1 MSWLTELEKVYD
13 NMIDKKTDDKPAP
26 IYHISNNASVTVVL
40 DGKGNFIKAELI
52 DAKSK
57 DRITTMP
64 CTDSCASRSSGD
76 DPYPLCDKSDYV
88 CGDPEKHGM
97 YINLLK
103 SWAQSECANDKVKA
117 VYTYAAKGT
126 LAEDLK
132 RSGIACDDVPDFIRW
147 SVELPGDTKPE
158 LWKDEATQNSWI
170 QYYNSDAFDEYCKV
184 QFTDKKDR
192 EKRIRETGLNYT
204 DGSSTKI
211 AAYHPAKI
219 RHGGDKAKIISS
231 NDTQNYT
238 FRGRFLTDKEAC
250 QVGADATQKAHC
262 ALRWLIRR
270 QGVSLG
276 DGLSVVTWNAAG
288 DKLPSIV
295 EGSGIFD
302 YGVDFAEESKT
313 QKKEYETAEEFAY
326 AMNKRLVGYYGDTG
340 NPQNIMILVIKE
352 ATPGQGRASI
362 ALYRE
367 LQNTD
372 IVQALNNW
380 YDGLLWYRSYW
391 QWNKDGSVK
400 NYVHSIG
407 TPSPKEIAEC
417 AYGERVKPNQI
428 EKTVQRLLPC
438 ILDGSAIS
446 FDLEQQCV
454 LSASK
459 LLTLDTSYKRD
470 FVLETACAVYK
481 YNRNRIKEEYQLA
494 LEENRTSRDYLYGRL
509 LAVAHQEEYRA
520 LKKMDP
526 DSNRETNA
534 MRYMQQFALRPAT
547 TWKLLYE
554 QKLKPYRRH
563 LSVKSVDYFERKVKD
578 ISDLFNVDDYINDS
592 PLSGEYLLGY
602 QCQLKAFEKSSDDTS
617 NTNNNTEE

>member
-26 IYHISNNASVTVVL
+26 IYHISNNASVTVIL

-57 DRITTMP
+57 DRVTTMP

-76 DPYPLCDKSDYV
+76 DPYPLCDKREYV
-88 CGDPEKHGM
+88 YGDTEKHGM
-97 YINLLK
+97 YMNLLK
-103 SWAQSECANDKVKA
+103 SWACSAFANDKVKA

-132 RSGIACDDVPDFIRW
+132 RSGIACDEVSDFIRW

-270 QGVSLG
+270 QGESLG

-313 QKKEYETAEEFAY
+313 QKKEYKPAEEFAY
-326 AMNKRLVGYYGDTG
+326 AMNKRLVGYYGDIG

-372 IVQALNNW
+372 IVRALTNW

-391 QWNKDGSVK
+391 RRDRDGAGGC
-400 NYVHSIG
+400 VHSIG

-438 ILDGSAIS
+438 ILDGSAIP
-446 FDLEQQCV
+446 FDLEQQCIQ
-454 LSASK
+454 SASK
-459 LLTLDTSYKRD
+459 LLTLDTPYKRD

-509 LAVAHQEEYRA
+509 LAVAHQEERAA
-520 LKKMDP
+520 LKEMDQ
-526 DSNRETNA
+526 NRETNA
-534 MRYMQQFALRPAT
+534 LRYMQQFALRPAS
-547 TWKLLYE
+547 TWKLLYTD
-554 QKLKPYRRH
+554 KLKPYRRH
-563 LSVKSVDYFERKVKD
+563 LKPGLAEWFEQRLQD
-578 ISDLFNVDDYINDS
+578 ISALFTADDYNSDS

-602 QCQLKAFEKSSDDTS
+602 MCQLKAFRKTADDTS

>member
-76 DPYPLCDKSDYV
+76 DPYPLCDKREYV
-88 CGDPEKHGM
+88 YDNPEKHGM

-103 SWAQSECANDKVKA
+103 SWACSAFANDKVKA
-117 VYTYAAKGT
+117 VYAYVSKGT
-126 LAEDLK
+126 LPEDLK
-132 RSGIACDDVPDFIRW
+132 RSGIAASDVSDFIRW

-158 LWKDEATQNSWI
+158 LWNDEATQNSWI

-250 QVGADATQKAHC
+250 QIGADATQKAHC

-270 QGVSLG
+270 QGESLG

-302 YGVDFAEESKT
+302 YGIDFAGDKNVQEN
-313 QKKEYETAEEFAY
+313 EYETAEEFAY
-326 AMNKRLVGYYGDTG
+326 AMNKRLVGYYGDIG
-340 NPQNIMILVIKE
+340 KPQNIMILVIKE

-380 YDGLLWYRSYW
+380 YDRLLWYKSYW
-391 QWNKDGSVK
+391 RHNKDDTVK
-400 NYVHSIG
+400 DYVHSIG

-438 ILDGSAIS
+438 ILDGSAIP

-459 LLTLDTSYKRD
+459 ILTLDASYKRD

-563 LSVKSVDYFERKVKD
+563 LSAKSVDYFDRKIKD

>member
-57 DRITTMP
+57 DRVATMP

-76 DPYPLCDKSDYV
+76 DPYPLCDKREYV
-88 CGDPEKHGM
+88 CGDTEKHGM
-97 YINLLK
+97 YMNLLK
-103 SWAQSECANDKVKA
+103 SWACSAFANDKVKA

-132 RSGIACDDVPDFIRW
+132 RSGIACDDVSDFIRW

-270 QGVSLG
+270 QGESLG

-313 QKKEYETAEEFAY
+313 QKKEYKPAEEFAY

-391 QWNKDGSVK
+391 QWNKDGNVK
-400 NYVHSIG
+400 HYIHSIG

-438 ILDGSAIS
+438 ILDGSAIP
-446 FDLEQQCV
+446 FDLEQQCIQ
-454 LSASK
+454 SASK

-509 LAVAHQEEYRA
+509 LAVAHQEERAA
-520 LKKMDP
+520 LKEMDQ
-526 DSNRETNA
+526 NRETNA
-534 MRYMQQFALRPAT
+534 LRYMQQFALRPAS
-547 TWKLLYE
+547 TWKLLYTD
-554 QKLKPYRRH
+554 KLKPYRRH
-563 LSVKSVDYFERKVKD
+563 LKPGLAEWFEQRLQD
-578 ISDLFNVDDYINDS
+578 ISALFTADDYNSDS

-602 QCQLKAFEKSSDDTS
+602 MCQLKAFRKTADDTS

>member
-57 DRITTMP
+57 DRVTTMP

-76 DPYPLCDKSDYV
+76 DPYPLCDKREYV
-88 CGDPEKHGM
+88 YGDTEKHGM

-103 SWAQSECANDKVKA
+103 SWACSAFANDKVKA

-132 RSGIACDDVPDFIRW
+132 RSGIAVDDVPDFIRW

-158 LWKDEATQNSWI
+158 LWNDEATQNSWI

-204 DGSSTKI
+204 DGGSTKI

-250 QVGADATQKAHC
+250 QIGADATQKAHC
-262 ALRWLIRR
+262 ALRWLIKR
-270 QGVSLG
+270 QGVPLG

-288 DKLPSIV
+288 DRLPSIV

-302 YGVDFAEESKT
+302 YGVDLAEESKT
-313 QKKEYETAEEFAY
+313 QKKEYKPAEEFAY
-326 AMNKRLVGYYGDTG
+326 AMNKRLVGYYGDIS

-391 QWNKDGSVK
+391 QWNKDGNVK

-438 ILDGSAIS
+438 ILDGSAIP

-509 LAVAHQEEYRA
+509 LAVAHQEERAA
-520 LKKMDP
+520 LKEMDQ
-526 DSNRETNA
+526 NRETNA
-534 MRYMQQFALRPAT
+534 MRYMQQFALRPAS
-547 TWKLLYE
+547 TWKLLYTD
-554 QKLKPYRRH
+554 KLKPYRRH
-563 LSVKSVDYFERKVKD
+563 LKPGLAEWFEQRLQD
-578 ISDLFNVDDYINDS
+578 ISALFTADDYNSDS

-602 QCQLKAFEKSSDDTS
+602 MCQLKAFRKTADDTS

>member
-57 DRITTMP
+57 DRVTTMP

-76 DPYPLCDKSDYV
+76 DPYPLCDKSDYL

-103 SWAQSECANDKVKA
+103 SWAQSEFANDKVKA

-132 RSGIACDDVPDFIRW
+132 RSGIVCDEVSDFIRW

-158 LWKDEATQNSWI
+158 LWNDEATQNSWI

-270 QGVSLG
+270 QGESLG

-302 YGVDFAEESKT
+302 YSVDFAEESKT
-313 QKKEYETAEEFAY
+313 QKKEYKPAEEFAY
-326 AMNKRLVGYYGDTG
+326 AMNKRLVGYYGDIS

-372 IVQALNNW
+372 IIQALNNW
-380 YDGLLWYRSYW
+380 YDRLLWYRSYW
-391 QWNKDGSVK
+391 QWNKDGNVK
-400 NYVHSIG
+400 HYIHSIG
-407 TPSPKEIAEC
+407 TPSPKDIAEC

-438 ILDGSAIS
+438 ILDGSAIP
-446 FDLEQQCV
+446 FDLEQQCIQ
-454 LSASK
+454 SASK

>member
-57 DRITTMP
+57 DRVTTMP

-88 CGDPEKHGM
+88 CGDTEKHGM

-103 SWAQSECANDKVKA
+103 SWAQSEFANDKVKA

-132 RSGIACDDVPDFIRW
+132 RSGIAADDVSDFIRW
-147 SVELPGDTKPE
+147 SVELSGDTKPE
-158 LWKDEATQNSWI
+158 LWNDEATQNSWI

-250 QVGADATQKAHC
+250 QIGADATQKAHC
-262 ALRWLIRR
+262 ALRWLIKR

-295 EGSGIFD
+295 EGSRDFD
-302 YGVDFAEESKT
+302 YGVDFAGDKSVQEN
-313 QKKEYETAEEFAY
+313 EYETAEEFAY
-326 AMNKRLVGYYGDTG
+326 AMNKRLVGYYGDIG

-391 QWNKDGSVK
+391 QWNKDGNIK
-400 NYVHSIG
+400 HYIHSIG

-417 AYGERVKPNQI
+417 AYGERIKPNQI

-438 ILDGSAIS
+438 ILDGSAIP
-446 FDLEQQCV
+446 FDLEQQCIQ
-454 LSASK
+454 SASK
-459 LLTLDTSYKRD
+459 LLTTDKSKRNS
-470 FVLETACAVYK
+470 VLETACAVYK

-509 LAVAHQEEYRA
+509 LAVAHQEERAA
-520 LKKMDP
+520 LKEMDQ
-526 DSNRETNA
+526 NRETNA
-534 MRYMQQFALRPAT
+534 LRYMQQFALRPAS
-547 TWKLLYE
+547 TWKLLYTD
-554 QKLKPYRRH
+554 KLKSYRRH
-563 LSVKSVDYFERKVKD
+563 LKPGLAEWFEQRLQD
-578 ISDLFNVDDYINDS
+578 ISALFTADDYNSDS

-602 QCQLKAFEKSSDDTS
+602 MCQLKAFRKTADDTS

>member
-57 DRITTMP
+57 DRVTTMP

-103 SWAQSECANDKVKA
+103 RWAQSEFANDKVKA

-132 RSGIACDDVPDFIRW
+132 RSGIACDDVSDFIRW

-158 LWKDEATQNSWI
+158 LWKDEATHNSWI

-270 QGVSLG
+270 QGESLG

-288 DKLPSIV
+288 DRLPSIV

-313 QKKEYETAEEFAY
+313 RKKEYKPAEEFAY
-326 AMNKRLVGYYGDTG
+326 AMNKRLVGYYGDIS

-391 QWNKDGSVK
+391 QWNKDGNVK
-400 NYVHSIG
+400 NYIHSIG

-438 ILDGSAIS
+438 ILDGSAIP

-509 LAVAHQEEYRA
+509 LAVAHQEERAA
-520 LKKMDP
+520 LKEMDQ
-526 DSNRETNA
+526 NRETNA
-534 MRYMQQFALRPAT
+534 LRYMQQFALRPAS
-547 TWKLLYE
+547 TWKLLYTD
-554 QKLKPYRRH
+554 KLKPYRRH
-563 LSVKSVDYFERKVKD
+563 LKPGLAEWFEQRLQD
-578 ISDLFNVDDYINDS
+578 ISALFTADDYNSDS

-602 QCQLKAFEKSSDDTS
+602 MCQLKAFRKTADDTS

>member
-26 IYHISNNASVTVVL
+26 IYHISNNASVTVIL

-57 DRITTMP
+57 DRVTTMP

-76 DPYPLCDKSDYV
+76 DPYPLCDKSDYL

-103 SWAQSECANDKVKA
+103 SWAQSEFANDKVKA

-132 RSGIACDDVPDFIRW
+132 RSGIVCDEVSDFIRW

-158 LWKDEATQNSWI
+158 LWNDEATQNSWI

-270 QGVSLG
+270 QGESLG

-313 QKKEYETAEEFAY
+313 QKKEYKPAEEFAY
-326 AMNKRLVGYYGDTG
+326 AMNKRLVGYYGDIG

-372 IVQALNNW
+372 IVRALNNW

-391 QWNKDGSVK
+391 RRDRDGAGGC
-400 NYVHSIG
+400 VHSIG

-438 ILDGSAIS
+438 ILDGSAIP

-459 LLTLDTSYKRD
+459 LLPLDTPYKRD

-509 LAVAHQEEYRA
+509 LAVAHQEERAA
-520 LKKMDP
+520 LKEMDQ
-526 DSNRETNA
+526 NRETNA
-534 MRYMQQFALRPAT
+534 LRYMQQFALRPAS
-547 TWKLLYE
+547 TWKLLYTD
-554 QKLKPYRRH
+554 KLKPYRRH
-563 LSVKSVDYFERKVKD
+563 LKPGLAEWFEQRLQD
-578 ISDLFNVDDYINDS
+578 ISALFTADDYNSDS

-602 QCQLKAFEKSSDDTS
+602 MCQLKAFRKTADDTS

>member
-57 DRITTMP
+57 DRVTTMP

-103 SWAQSECANDKVKA
+103 SWACSAFANDKVKA

-132 RSGIACDDVPDFIRW
+132 RSGIAVDDVPDFIRW

-158 LWKDEATQNSWI
+158 LWNDEATQNSWI
-170 QYYNSDAFDEYCKV
+170 HYYNSDAFDEYCKV

-250 QVGADATQKAHC
+250 QIGADATQKAHC

-270 QGVSLG
+270 QGESLG

-302 YGVDFAEESKT
+302 YGIDFAGDKSVQEN
-313 QKKEYETAEEFAY
+313 EYETAEEFAY
-326 AMNKRLVGYYGDTG
+326 AMNKRLVGYYGDIS

-391 QWNKDGSVK
+391 QWNKDGNVK
-400 NYVHSIG
+400 HYIHSIG

-438 ILDGSAIS
+438 ILDGSAIP

>member
-57 DRITTMP
+57 DRVTTMP

-76 DPYPLCDKSDYV
+76 DPYPLCDKREYV
-88 CGDPEKHGM
+88 YGDTEKHGM
-97 YINLLK
+97 YMNLLK
-103 SWAQSECANDKVKA
+103 SWAQSEFANDKVKA

-132 RSGIACDDVPDFIRW
+132 RSGIACDDVSDFIRW

-158 LWKDEATQNSWI
+158 LWKDEATHNSWI

-270 QGVSLG
+270 QGESLG

-288 DKLPSIV
+288 DRLPSIV

-302 YGVDFAEESKT
+302 YGVDFAGDKSVQEN
-313 QKKEYETAEEFAY
+313 EYETAEEFAY
-326 AMNKRLVGYYGDTG
+326 AMNKRLIGYYGDIG

-391 QWNKDGSVK
+391 QSNKDSNVK
-400 NYVHSIG
+400 HYIHSIG

-438 ILDGSAIS
+438 ILDGSAIP
-446 FDLEQQCV
+446 FDLEQQCIQ
-454 LSASK
+454 SASK

-509 LAVAHQEEYRA
+509 LAVAHQEERAA
-520 LKKMDP
+520 LKEMDQ
-526 DSNRETNA
+526 NRETNA
-534 MRYMQQFALRPAT
+534 LRYMQQFALRPAS
-547 TWKLLYE
+547 TWKLLYTD
-554 QKLKPYRRH
+554 KLKPYRRH
-563 LSVKSVDYFERKVKD
+563 LKPGLAEWFEQRLQD
-578 ISDLFNVDDYINDS
+578 ISALFTADDYNSDS

-602 QCQLKAFEKSSDDTS
+602 MCQLKAFRKTADDTS

>member
-57 DRITTMP
+57 DRVTTMP

-76 DPYPLCDKSDYV
+76 DPYPLCDKREYV
-88 CGDPEKHGM
+88 YGDTEKHGM
-97 YINLLK
+97 YMNLLK
-103 SWAQSECANDKVKA
+103 SWAQSEFANDKVKA

-132 RSGIACDDVPDFIRW
+132 RSGIACDDVSDFIRW

-158 LWKDEATQNSWI
+158 LWKDEATHNSWI

-270 QGVSLG
+270 QGESLG

-288 DKLPSIV
+288 DRLPSIV

-313 QKKEYETAEEFAY
+313 RKKEYKPAEEFAY
-326 AMNKRLVGYYGDTG
+326 AMNKRLVGYYGDIG

-391 QWNKDGSVK
+391 QSNKDSNVK
-400 NYVHSIG
+400 HYIHSIG

-438 ILDGSAIS
+438 ILDGSAIP
-446 FDLEQQCV
+446 FDLEQQCIQ
-454 LSASK
+454 SASK

-509 LAVAHQEEYRA
+509 LAVAHQEERAA
-520 LKKMDP
+520 LKEMDQ
-526 DSNRETNA
+526 NRETNA
-534 MRYMQQFALRPAT
+534 LRYMQQFALRPAS
-547 TWKLLYE
+547 TWKLLYTD
-554 QKLKPYRRH
+554 KLKPYRRH
-563 LSVKSVDYFERKVKD
+563 LKPGLAEWFEQRLQD
-578 ISDLFNVDDYINDS
+578 ISALFTADDYNSDS

-602 QCQLKAFEKSSDDTS
+602 MCQLKAFRKTADDTS

>member
-57 DRITTMP
+57 DRVTTMP

-76 DPYPLCDKSDYV
+76 DPYPLCDKREYV
-88 CGDPEKHGM
+88 YGDTEKRGM

-103 SWAQSECANDKVKA
+103 SWACSAFANDKVKA

-132 RSGIACDDVPDFIRW
+132 RSGIACDDVSDFIRW

-270 QGVSLG
+270 QGESLG

-288 DKLPSIV
+288 DRLPSIV

-313 QKKEYETAEEFAY
+313 QKKEYKPAEEFAY
-326 AMNKRLVGYYGDTG
+326 AMNKRLVGYYGDIG

-372 IVQALNNW
+372 IVRALNKW

-391 QWNKDGSVK
+391 RRDRDGAGGC
-400 NYVHSIG
+400 VHSIG

-438 ILDGSAIS
+438 ILDGSAIP
-446 FDLEQQCV
+446 FDLEQQCIQ
-454 LSASK
+454 SASK
-459 LLTLDTSYKRD
+459 LLTTDKSKRNS
-470 FVLETACAVYK
+470 VLETACAVYK

>member
-13 NMIDKKTDDKPAP
+13 NTIDKKTDDKPAP
-26 IYHISNNASVTVVL
+26 VYHISNNASVTVVL

-57 DRITTMP
+57 DRVTAMP
-64 CTDSCASRSSGD
+64 CTDSCASRSSGAD
-76 DPYPLCDKSDYV
+76 AYPLCDKWEYV
-88 CGDPEKHGM
+88 CGDTEKHGM
-97 YINLLK
+97 YMNLLK
-103 SWAQSECANDKVKA
+103 SWACSAFANDKVKA
-117 VYTYAAKGT
+117 VYAYAAKGT

-132 RSGIACDDVPDFIRW
+132 RSGITCDDVSDFIRW

-158 LWKDEATQNSWI
+158 LWNDEATQNSWI
-170 QYYNSDAFDEYCKV
+170 QYYTSDAFEAYCKR
-184 QFTDKKDR
+184 QFKNKKDL
-192 EKRIRETGLNYT
+192 EKYIKETGLNYT

-270 QGVSLG
+270 QEESLG

-288 DKLPSIV
+288 DRLPSIV

-302 YGVDFAEESKT
+302 YGVDFSGDKSVQEN
-313 QKKEYETAEEFAY
+313 EYETAEEFAY
-326 AMNKRLVGYYGDTG
+326 AMNKRLVGYYGDIG

-380 YDGLLWYRSYW
+380 YDRLLWYKSYLRR
-391 QWNKDGSVK
+391 NKDGTVK
-400 NYVHSIG
+400 DYIHSIG

-417 AYGERVKPNQI
+417 AYGERVKSNQI

-438 ILDGSAIS
+438 ILDGSAIP
-446 FDLEQQCV
+446 FDLEQQCIQ
-454 LSASK
+454 SASK
-459 LLTLDTSYKRD
+459 LLTTDKSKRNS
-470 FVLETACAVYK
+470 VLETACAVYK

-509 LAVAHQEEYRA
+509 LAVAHQEERAA
-520 LKKMDP
+520 LKEMDQ
-526 DSNRETNA
+526 NRETNA
-534 MRYMQQFALRPAT
+534 LRYMQQFALRPAS
-547 TWKLLYE
+547 TWKLLYTD
-554 QKLKPYRRH
+554 KLKPYRRH
-563 LSVKSVDYFERKVKD
+563 LKPGLAEWFEQRLQD
-578 ISDLFNVDDYINDS
+578 ITALFTTDDYNSDS

-602 QCQLKAFEKSSDDTS
+602 MCQLKAFRKTADDTS

>member
-1 MSWLTELEKVYD
+1 MDIVIVGIIAIAAGAAIGLLIARSRNNEGANNTEQTTRLTQENTKLVAQTEVLLAEKKNLEQQLRDKEEIHNNRIDELKRQHQEAMETQQKSADTLLLRERELHADELNRLNTGYD
-13 NMIDKKTDDKPAP
+13 RQMAELKEQIVNERNYAKEMIDAANESLKKEKEHSEAMRQENDRQWTQKLETLKQEMQKTAAEELARKQSALQDNNRTQMDELLRP
-26 IYHISNNASVTVVL
+26 I
-40 DGKGNFIKAELI
+40 KEQFAEF
-52 DAKSK
+52 
-57 DRITTMP
+57 
-64 CTDSCASRSSGD
+64 
-76 DPYPLCDKSDYV
+76 
-88 CGDPEKHGM
+88 
-97 YINLLK
+97 
-103 SWAQSECANDKVKA
+103 
-117 VYTYAAKGT
+117 
-126 LAEDLK
+126 K
-132 RSGIACDDVPDFIRW
+132 RSV
-147 SVELPGDTKPE
+147 
-158 LWKDEATQNSWI
+158 
-170 QYYNSDAFDEYCKV
+170 
-184 QFTDKKDR
+184 
-192 EKRIRETGLNYT
+192 
-204 DGSSTKI
+204 
-211 AAYHPAKI
+211 
-219 RHGGDKAKIISS
+219 
-231 NDTQNYT
+231 
-238 FRGRFLTDKEAC
+238 
-250 QVGADATQKAHC
+250 
-262 ALRWLIRR
+262 
-270 QGVSLG
+270 
-276 DGLSVVTWNAAG
+276 
-288 DKLPSIV
+288 
-295 EGSGIFD
+295 
-302 YGVDFAEESKT
+302 EESKT
-313 QKKEYETAEEFAY
+313 QKKEYKPAEEFAY
-326 AMNKRLVGYYGDTG
+326 AMNKRLVGYYGDIG

-372 IVQALNNW
+372 IVRALNKW

-391 QWNKDGSVK
+391 RRDRDGAGGC
-400 NYVHSIG
+400 VHSIG

-438 ILDGSAIS
+438 ILDGSAIP
-446 FDLEQQCV
+446 FDLEQQCIQ
-454 LSASK
+454 SASK
-459 LLTLDTSYKRD
+459 LLTTDKSKRNS
-470 FVLETACAVYK
+470 VLETACAVYK

>member
-97 YINLLK
+97 YMNLLK
-103 SWAQSECANDKVKA
+103 SWAQSEFANDKVKA
-117 VYTYAAKGT
+117 VYTYAAKGA

-132 RSGIACDDVPDFIRW
+132 RSGIVCDEVSDFIRW

-158 LWKDEATQNSWI
+158 LWNDEATQNSWI
-170 QYYNSDAFDEYCKV
+170 HYYNSDAFDEYCKV

-204 DGSSTKI
+204 DGGSTKI

-250 QVGADATQKAHC
+250 QIGADATQKAHC
-262 ALRWLIRR
+262 ALRWLIKR

-326 AMNKRLVGYYGDTG
+326 AMNKRLVGYYGDIG

-438 ILDGSAIS
+438 ILDSSGIP

-509 LAVAHQEEYRA
+509 LAVAHQEERAA
-520 LKKMDP
+520 LKEMDQ
-526 DSNRETNA
+526 NRETNA
-534 MRYMQQFALRPAT
+534 LRYMQQFALRPAS
-547 TWKLLYE
+547 TWRLLYTD
-554 QKLKPYRRH
+554 KLKPYRRH
-563 LSVKSVDYFERKVKD
+563 LKPGLAEWFEQRLQD
-578 ISDLFNVDDYINDS
+578 ISALFTADDYNSDS

-602 QCQLKAFEKSSDDTS
+602 MCQLKAFRKTADDTS

>member
-57 DRITTMP
+57 DRVTTMP

-76 DPYPLCDKSDYV
+76 DPYPLCDKSDYL

-103 SWAQSECANDKVKA
+103 SWAQSEFANDKVKA
-117 VYTYAAKGT
+117 VYTYAAKGA

-132 RSGIACDDVPDFIRW
+132 RSGIACDDVSDFIRW

-158 LWKDEATQNSWI
+158 LWNDEATQNSWI

-238 FRGRFLTDKEAC
+238 FRGKFLTDKEAC

-270 QGVSLG
+270 QGESLG

-313 QKKEYETAEEFAY
+313 QKKEYKPAEEFAY
-326 AMNKRLVGYYGDTG
+326 AMNKRLVGYYGDIG

-391 QWNKDGSVK
+391 QWNKDGNIK
-400 NYVHSIG
+400 HYIHSIG

-438 ILDGSAIS
+438 ILDGSAIP

-459 LLTLDTSYKRD
+459 ILTLDASYKRD

-509 LAVAHQEEYRA
+509 LAVAHQEERAA
-520 LKKMDP
+520 LKEMDQ
-526 DSNRETNA
+526 NRETNA
-534 MRYMQQFALRPAT
+534 MRYMQQFALRPAS
-547 TWKLLYE
+547 TWKLLYTD
-554 QKLKPYRRH
+554 KLKPYRRH
-563 LSVKSVDYFERKVKD
+563 LKPGLAEWFEQRLQD
-578 ISDLFNVDDYINDS
+578 ISALFTADDYNSDS

-602 QCQLKAFEKSSDDTS
+602 MCQLKAFRKTADDTS

>member
-57 DRITTMP
+57 DRVTTMP

-88 CGDPEKHGM
+88 CGDPKKHGM
-97 YINLLK
+97 YMNLLK
-103 SWAQSECANDKVKA
+103 SWACSAFANDKVKA

-132 RSGIACDDVPDFIRW
+132 RSGIAADDVSDFIRW

-158 LWKDEATQNSWI
+158 LWNDEATQNSWI

-270 QGVSLG
+270 QGESLG

-313 QKKEYETAEEFAY
+313 QKKEYKPAEEFAY

-391 QWNKDGSVK
+391 QWNKDGNVK
-400 NYVHSIG
+400 HYIHSIG

-438 ILDGSAIS
+438 ILDGSAIP
-446 FDLEQQCV
+446 FDLEQQCIQ
-454 LSASK
+454 SASK

-509 LAVAHQEEYRA
+509 LAVAHQEERAA
-520 LKKMDP
+520 LKEMDQ
-526 DSNRETNA
+526 NRETNA
-534 MRYMQQFALRPAT
+534 LRYMQQFALRPAS
-547 TWKLLYE
+547 TWKLLYTD
-554 QKLKPYRRH
+554 KLKPYRRH
-563 LSVKSVDYFERKVKD
+563 LKPGLAEWFEQRLQD
-578 ISDLFNVDDYINDS
+578 ISALFTADDYNSDS

-602 QCQLKAFEKSSDDTS
+602 MCQLKAFRKTADDTS

>member
-57 DRITTMP
+57 DRVTTMP

-76 DPYPLCDKSDYV
+76 DPYPLCDKREYV
-88 CGDPEKHGM
+88 YGDTEKHGM
-97 YINLLK
+97 YMNLLK
-103 SWAQSECANDKVKA
+103 SWAQSEFANDKVKA

-132 RSGIACDDVPDFIRW
+132 RSGIACDDVSDFIRW

-158 LWKDEATQNSWI
+158 LWKDEATHNSWI

-270 QGVSLG
+270 QGESLG

-288 DKLPSIV
+288 DRLPSIV

-313 QKKEYETAEEFAY
+313 RKKEYKPAEEFAY
-326 AMNKRLVGYYGDTG
+326 AMNKRLVGYYGDIG

-391 QWNKDGSVK
+391 QSNKDSNVK
-400 NYVHSIG
+400 HYIHSIG

-438 ILDGSAIS
+438 ILDGSAIP

-509 LAVAHQEEYRA
+509 LAVAHQEERAA
-520 LKKMDP
+520 LKEMDQ
-526 DSNRETNA
+526 NRETNA
-534 MRYMQQFALRPAT
+534 LRYMQQFALRPAS
-547 TWKLLYE
+547 TWKLLYTD
-554 QKLKPYRRH
+554 KLKPYRRH
-563 LSVKSVDYFERKVKD
+563 LKPGLAEWFEQRLQD
-578 ISDLFNVDDYINDS
+578 ISALFTADDYNSDS

-602 QCQLKAFEKSSDDTS
+602 MCQLKAFRKTADDTS

>member
-57 DRITTMP
+57 DRVTTMP

-103 SWAQSECANDKVKA
+103 SWACSAFANDKVKA

-132 RSGIACDDVPDFIRW
+132 RSGIACDDVSDFIRW

-158 LWKDEATQNSWI
+158 LWKDEATHNSWI

-270 QGVSLG
+270 QGESLG

-288 DKLPSIV
+288 DRLPSIV

-313 QKKEYETAEEFAY
+313 RKKEYKPAEEFAY
-326 AMNKRLVGYYGDTG
+326 AMNKRLVGYYGDIS

-391 QWNKDGSVK
+391 QSNKDSNVK
-400 NYVHSIG
+400 HYIHSIG

-438 ILDGSAIS
+438 ILDGSAIP

-509 LAVAHQEEYRA
+509 LAVAHQEERAA
-520 LKKMDP
+520 LKEMDQ
-526 DSNRETNA
+526 NRETNA
-534 MRYMQQFALRPAT
+534 LRYMQQFALRPAS
-547 TWKLLYE
+547 TWKLLYTD
-554 QKLKPYRRH
+554 KLKPYRRH
-563 LSVKSVDYFERKVKD
+563 LKPGLAEWFEQRLQD
-578 ISDLFNVDDYINDS
+578 ISALFTADDYNSDS

-602 QCQLKAFEKSSDDTS
+602 MCQLKAFRKTADDTS

>member
-57 DRITTMP
+57 DRVTTMP

-76 DPYPLCDKSDYV
+76 DPYPLCDKREYV
-88 CGDPEKHGM
+88 YGDTEKHGM
-97 YINLLK
+97 YMNLLK
-103 SWAQSECANDKVKA
+103 SWACSAFANDKVKA

-132 RSGIACDDVPDFIRW
+132 RSGIAADDVSDFIRW

-158 LWKDEATQNSWI
+158 LWKDEVTQNSWI
-170 QYYNSDAFDEYCKV
+170 QYYNSNAFDEYCKV

-270 QGVSLG
+270 QGESLG

-313 QKKEYETAEEFAY
+313 QKKEYKPAEEFAY

-372 IVQALNNW
+372 IVRALNNW

-391 QWNKDGSVK
+391 QWNKDGNVK
-400 NYVHSIG
+400 HYIHSIG

-438 ILDGSAIS
+438 ILDGSAIP
-446 FDLEQQCV
+446 FDLEQQCIQ
-454 LSASK
+454 SASK

-509 LAVAHQEEYRA
+509 LAVAHQEERAA
-520 LKKMDP
+520 LKEMDQ
-526 DSNRETNA
+526 NRETNA
-534 MRYMQQFALRPAT
+534 LRYMQQFALRPAS
-547 TWKLLYE
+547 TWKLLYTD
-554 QKLKPYRRH
+554 KLKPYRRH
-563 LSVKSVDYFERKVKD
+563 LKPGLAEWFEQRLQD
-578 ISDLFNVDDYINDS
+578 ISALFTADDYNSDS

-602 QCQLKAFEKSSDDTS
+602 MCQLKAFRKTADDTS

>member
-13 NMIDKKTDDKPAP
+13 NTIDKKTDDKPAP
-26 IYHISNNASVTVVL
+26 VYHISNNASVTIIL

-52 DAKSK
+52 DVKSK
-57 DRITTMP
+57 DRVTTMP

-88 CGDPEKHGM
+88 CSDPEKHGM

-103 SWAQSECANDKVKA
+103 SWACSAFANDKVKA

-132 RSGIACDDVPDFIRW
+132 RSGIVCDDLSDFIRW

-158 LWKDEATQNSWI
+158 LWKDDATQNSWI

-270 QGVSLG
+270 QGESLG

-302 YGVDFAEESKT
+302 YSVDFAEEGKT
-313 QKKEYETAEEFAY
+313 QKKEYKPAEEFAY
-326 AMNKRLVGYYGDTG
+326 AMNKRLVGYYGDIS

-372 IVQALNNW
+372 IVRALNNW
-380 YDGLLWYRSYW
+380 YDRLLWYRSYW
-391 QWNKDGSVK
+391 QWNKDGNVK
-400 NYVHSIG
+400 HYIHSIG

-438 ILDGSAIS
+438 ILDGSAIP
-446 FDLEQQCV
+446 FDLEQQCIQ
-454 LSASK
+454 SASK

-509 LAVAHQEEYRA
+509 LAVAHQEERAA
-520 LKKMDP
+520 LKEMDQ
-526 DSNRETNA
+526 NRETNA
-534 MRYMQQFALRPAT
+534 LRYMQQFALRPAS
-547 TWKLLYE
+547 TWKLLYTD
-554 QKLKPYRRH
+554 KLKPYRRH
-563 LSVKSVDYFERKVKD
+563 LKPGLAEWFEQRLQD
-578 ISDLFNVDDYINDS
+578 ISALFNADDYTNDS

-602 QCQLKAFEKSSDDTS
+602 MCQLKAFRKTADDTS

>member
-57 DRITTMP
+57 DRVTTMP

-103 SWAQSECANDKVKA
+103 SWAQSEFANDKVKA

-132 RSGIACDDVPDFIRW
+132 RSGIACDDVSDFIRW

-158 LWKDEATQNSWI
+158 LWNDEATQNSWI

-231 NDTQNYT
+231 NDDHNYT

-250 QVGADATQKAHC
+250 QIGSDATQKAHC
-262 ALRWLIRR
+262 ALRWLIGR
-270 QGVSLG
+270 QGESLG

-295 EGSGIFD
+295 EGSRDFD
-302 YGVDFAEESKT
+302 YGVDFAGDKSVQEN
-313 QKKEYETAEEFAY
+313 EYETAEEFAY
-326 AMNKRLVGYYGDTG
+326 AMNKRLVGYYGDIG

-391 QWNKDGSVK
+391 QWNKDGNVK
-400 NYVHSIG
+400 HYIHSIG

-438 ILDGSAIS
+438 ILDGSAIP

-509 LAVAHQEEYRA
+509 LAVAHQEERAA
-520 LKKMDP
+520 LKEMDQ
-526 DSNRETNA
+526 NRETNA
-534 MRYMQQFALRPAT
+534 LRYMQQFALRPAS
-547 TWKLLYE
+547 TWRLLYTD
-554 QKLKPYRRH
+554 KLKPYRRH
-563 LSVKSVDYFERKVKD
+563 LKPGLAEWFEQRLQD
-578 ISDLFNVDDYINDS
+578 ISVLFNADDYTNDS

-602 QCQLKAFEKSSDDTS
+602 MCQLKAFRKTADDTS

>member
-13 NMIDKKTDDKPAP
+13 NTIDKKTDDKPAP
-26 IYHISNNASVTVVL
+26 VYHISNNASVTIIL

-57 DRITTMP
+57 DRVTTMP

-76 DPYPLCDKSDYV
+76 DPYPLCDKREYV
-88 CGDPEKHGM
+88 YGDTEKHGM
-97 YINLLK
+97 YMNLLK
-103 SWAQSECANDKVKA
+103 SWACSAFANDKVKA

-132 RSGIACDDVPDFIRW
+132 RSGIACDDVSDFIRW

-158 LWKDEATQNSWI
+158 LWNDEATQNSWI

-219 RHGGDKAKIISS
+219 RNIRDKAKIISS

-250 QVGADATQKAHC
+250 QIGADATQKAHC

-288 DKLPSIV
+288 DRLPSIV

-313 QKKEYETAEEFAY
+313 QKKEYKPAEEFAY
-326 AMNKRLVGYYGDTG
+326 AMNKRLVGYYGDIS

-352 ATPGQGRASI
+352 ATPGKGRASI

-391 QWNKDGSVK
+391 RRDRDGAGGC
-400 NYVHSIG
+400 VHSIG
-407 TPSPKEIAEC
+407 APSPKEIAEC

-438 ILDGSAIS
+438 ILDGSAIP

-509 LAVAHQEEYRA
+509 LAIAHQEEYRA

>member
-26 IYHISNNASVTVVL
+26 IYHISNNASVTVIL

-57 DRITTMP
+57 DRVTTMP

-76 DPYPLCDKSDYV
+76 DPYPLCDKREYV
-88 CGDPEKHGM
+88 YGDTEKHGM
-97 YINLLK
+97 YMNLLK
-103 SWAQSECANDKVKA
+103 SWACSAFANDKVKA

-132 RSGIACDDVPDFIRW
+132 RSGIACDDLSDFIRW

-158 LWKDEATQNSWI
+158 LWKDDATQNSWI

-270 QGVSLG
+270 QGESLG

-313 QKKEYETAEEFAY
+313 QKKEYKPAEEFAY
-326 AMNKRLVGYYGDTG
+326 AMNKRLVGYYGDIS

-391 QWNKDGSVK
+391 QWNKDGNVK
-400 NYVHSIG
+400 NYIHSIG

-438 ILDGSAIS
+438 ILDGSAIP
-446 FDLEQQCV
+446 FDLEQQCIQ
-454 LSASK
+454 SASK
-459 LLTLDTSYKRD
+459 LLTTDKSKRNS
-470 FVLETACAVYK
+470 VLETACAVYK

>member
-13 NMIDKKTDDKPAP
+13 NMIDKKTDDKPALV
-26 IYHISNNASVTVVL
+26 YHCSHYASVTIVL
-40 DGKGNFIKAELI
+40 DGKGKFIKAELI
-52 DAKSK
+52 DAKPE
-57 DRITTMP
+57 DRVTTMP
-64 CTDSCASRSSGD
+64 CTDSCASRSSGV
-76 DPYPLCDKSDYV
+76 DPYPLCDKREYV
-88 CGDPEKHGM
+88 CGSSKKHDM

-103 SWAQSECANDKVKA
+103 GWAQSKFANDKIKA

-132 RSGIACDDVPDFIRW
+132 RSGIACDDVPGFIRW

-158 LWKDEATQNSWI
+158 LWNDEVTQNSWI
-170 QYYNSDAFDEYCKV
+170 QYYTSDAFEAYCKR
-184 QFTDKKDR
+184 QFKNKKDL
-192 EKRIRETGLNYT
+192 EKYIKETGLNYT
-204 DGSSTKI
+204 DGNSTKI
-211 AAYHPAKI
+211 AAYHPLQI
-219 RHGGDKAKIISS
+219 RNIKDRAKIISS

-250 QVGADATQKAHC
+250 QIGADATQKAHC
-262 ALRWLIRR
+262 ALRWLIKR
-270 QGVSLG
+270 QGESLG

-295 EGSGIFD
+295 EGSGSFD
-302 YGVDFAEESKT
+302 YGIDFAGDKNVQEN
-313 QKKEYETAEEFAY
+313 EYETAEEFAY
-326 AMNKRLVGYYGDTG
+326 AMNKRLVGYYGDIG
-340 NPQNIMILVIKE
+340 KPQNIMILVIKE

-380 YDGLLWYRSYW
+380 YDRLLWYKSYW
-391 QWNKDGSVK
+391 RHNKDDTVK
-400 NYVHSIG
+400 DYVHSIG

-438 ILDGSAIS
+438 ILDGSAIP

-459 LLTLDTSYKRD
+459 ILTLDASYKRD

-563 LSVKSVDYFERKVKD
+563 LSAKSVDYFDRKIKD